1 MQKIILYYLFTP
13 INDPE
18 AIKLWQQSLAASFNL
33 RGRIIIA
40 NHGINGTLGG
50 DIKDLKSY
58 VKQTKN
64 YHLFKQI
71 AFKWSDGAREDFPRL
86 SVKIR
91 PELVTFGV
99 PEKIQVDTNGVIGGG
114 KHLKPKQ
121 LHELVEKHPDEV
133 VFVDGRNSW
142 EAAIGRFK
150 GAVIMDVDHTRDFP
164 REIANPKYNKLKNKK
179 VVTYC
184 TGGIR
189 CEVLTKL
196 MKDQGYSDVYQL
208 DGGIAKYLE
217 TYGDRGLWEGSLYVF
232 DDRIRTRSSK
242 KTKLIGQCV
251 HCQSATDNYVNCA
264 NISCN
269 RQILCCKDCLEQTLL
284 CTACDTASVQS

>member
-13 INDPE
+13 LKDPE
-18 AIKLWQQSLAASFNL
+18 AIKLWQQSLAASLNL

-64 YHLFKQI
+64 YPLFKHI
-71 AFKWSDGAREDFPRL
+71 VFKWSDGAREDFPRL
-86 SVKIR
+86 SVKVR

-99 PEKIQVDTNGVIGGG
+99 PEKIDVDTNGVVGGG
-114 KHLKPKQ
+114 IHLKPKQ
-121 LHELVEKHPDEV
+121 LHELVEKYQDEV
-133 VFVDGRNSW
+133 VFVDGRNTR

-150 GAVIMDVDHTRDFP
+150 DAVVMEVSHTRDFP
-164 REIANPKYNKLKNKK
+164 REIANPKYAKLKNKK

-196 MKDQGYSDVYQL
+196 MKDQGYHDVYQL

-217 TYGDRGLWEGSLYVF
+217 TYGDHGLWEGALYVF

-242 KTKLIGQCV
+242 NTKLIGRCV
-251 HCQSATDNYVNCA
+251 HCRTATDNYVNCA

-269 RQILCCKDCLEQTLL
+269 EQILCCLECLEQTFL
-284 CTACDTASVQS
+284 CAGCTKNNVEV